1 MLCGRNAEALEEL
14 SQELAASRAPE
25 VSEPGG
31 LAWGRGA
38 ACPLRVFT
46 VLREVSLQVLPVTP
60 STYSSLF
67 GGGRLAITFN
77 ILFVGEYTY
86 LSF

>member
-38 ACPLRVFT
+38 VCPLRVFT
-46 VLREVSLQVLPVTP
+46 VLREGLSA
-60 STYSSLF
+60 SSPRHPQYLF
-67 GGGRLAITFN
+67 ISFWWWE
-77 ILFVGEYTY
+77 VGNN
-86 LSF
+86 F